1 MMELLQSAVARR
13 ALEGVV
19 ERRVMETAVRLCAA
33 PSPTCSAGPAAEAL
47 ETILRGDG
55 FAVERPAA
63 DWPQSLAVVVRFSHG
78 SPTRTIQFNGHLDTV
93 HLPFVPP
100 QVKDGVLRGSG
111 ASDMKGGVAAA
122 VEALRAL
129 REAGAEA
136 RVLLTTHDHHEAPW
150 GDGRQLRA
158 LIREGYVGDGV
169 LLPEYLMDR
178 LGIAGRGLSVL
189 RIRVWRE
196 GEPLHE
202 VLRPAGQPDV
212 IGAGCEVVRR
222 LKTLNAELARK
233 THPVAGVA
241 STFVGKFQAGEIFNQ
256 SPTEC
261 RIEGTRRWLPG
272 ESGEAAREQVRVL
285 LAEVARE
292 TRTQVECEFSTPGDA
307 FELDPEGP
315 LARAFQRAHLAA
327 AGRNLPV
334 GVKPFLDDGN
344 NFASLAGIPAVTHG
358 PNATGAHTLDER
370 VPISELVRVA
380 KVYALTAVAFC
391 AR

>member
-1 MMELLQSAVARR
+1 MELLQIAGARR
-13 ALEGVV
+13 ILEEID
-19 ERRVMETAVRLCAA
+19 ERRVTDTAVRLCAA
-33 PSPTCSAGPAAEAL
+33 HSPTGSAGLAAEVL
-47 ETILRGDG
+47 GNILREDG
-55 FAVERPAA
+55 FAVERPVA
-63 DWPQSLAVVVRFSHG
+63 DWPPSPAVVVRFSHG

-100 QVKDGVLRGSG
+100 QVKDGTLIASG

-129 REAGAEA
+129 REAGAEVH
-136 RVLLTTHDHHEAPW
+136 VLLTAHDHHEAPW

-178 LGIAGRGLSVL
+178 LGIAGRGLAVF

-196 GEPLHE
+196 GEPIHE
-202 VLRPAGQPDV
+202 VLRPADQPDV
-212 IGAGCEVVRR
+212 IGAGCEVMRR
-222 LKTLNAELARK
+222 LKALNGELARR
-233 THPVAGVA
+233 THPVAGAA

-261 RIEGTRRWLPG
+261 RLEGTRRWLPG
-272 ESGEAAREQVRVL
+272 ESGDAAREQVRAL

-292 TRTQVECEFSTPGDA
+292 TQTRIECEFSTPGDA

-327 AGRNLPV
+327 VGRELPV
-334 GVKPFLDDGN
+334 GLKPFLDDGN
-344 NFASLAGIPAVTHG
+344 NFTSLAGIPAVTHG
-358 PNATGAHTLDER
+358 PNATGAHTMEER

-380 KVYALTAVAFC
+380 KVYALTAIVFC